1 MAPKTGLASMMKKSG
16 ILRRHHGSDT
26 LEEGTFL
33 DLGAMS
39 FEDEAGALAG
49 NKGTVRLA
57 EILRF
62 DDLHQ
67 VSKLAYQGDIVLLDY
82 TSIANDPIA
91 VKRMSVDLKNVAKDT
106 GGDVAGIA
114 KNLLAITPAG
124 IRIDRNK
131 IRPSF

>member
-1 MAPKTGLASMMKKSG
+1 MMRKSG

-33 DLGAMS
+33 DLGAMA

-49 NKGTVRLA
+49 AKGNVRMA

-62 DDLHQ
+62 DDLHNI
-67 VSKLAYQGDIVLLDY
+67 SKLAYQGDIVIIDY
-82 TSIANDPIA
+82 TSVANDQNTI
-91 VKRMSVDLKNVAKDT
+91 KRMSIDLKNIAKDT

-114 KNLLAITPAG
+114 KNLLCLTPAG
-124 IRIDRNK
+124 IRIDRQK

>member
-1 MAPKTGLASMMKKSG
+1 MTKSG

-26 LEEGTFL
+26 LEEGSFL
-33 DLGAMS
+33 DLGAMQ
-39 FEDEAGALAG
+39 FEDEAGALTG
-49 NKGTVRLA
+49 NRGTVRTA

-62 DDLHQ
+62 EDLHGIT
-67 VSKLAYQGDIVLLDY
+67 KLAYQGDIVLLDY
-82 TSIANDPIA
+82 TSISNDQVA
-91 VKRMSVDLKNVAKDT
+91 VRRMSIDLKNVAKDT

-124 IRIDRNK
+124 IRIDRQK

>member
-1 MAPKTGLASMMKKSG
+1 MSKSG

-26 LEEGTFL
+26 LEEGSFL
-33 DLGAMS
+33 DLGTMQ

-49 NKGTVRLA
+49 NRGAVRMA

-62 DDLHQ
+62 EDLHE
-67 VSKLAYQGDIVLLDY
+67 VTKLAYAGDIVILDY
-82 TSIANDPIA
+82 TSIANDQIA
-91 VKRMSVDLKNVAKDT
+91 VKRMSIDLKNVAKDT

-124 IRIDRNK
+124 IRIDRQK

>member
-1 MAPKTGLASMMKKSG
+1 MSKSG
-16 ILRRHHGSDT
+16 ILRRHHGADN

-49 NKGTVRLA
+49 QKGTVRLA
-57 EILRF
+57 EIIRF
-62 DDLHQ
+62 EDLHQ
-67 VSKLAYQGDIVLLDY
+67 ISKLAYQGDIILLDY
-82 TSIANDPIA
+82 TSIANDQMA
-91 VKRMSVDLKNVAKDT
+91 VKRMSVDLKNIAKDT

-124 IRIDRNK
+124 IRIDRQK

>member
-1 MAPKTGLASMMKKSG
+1 MSKSS

-33 DLGAMS
+33 DLGSMS

-49 NKGTVRLA
+49 QKGTVRLA

-62 DDLHQ
+62 EDLHGI
-67 VSKLAYQGDIVLLDY
+67 SKLAYQGDIVLLDY
-82 TSIANDPIA
+82 TSIANDQMA
-91 VKRMSVDLKNVAKDT
+91 VKRMSIDLKNIAKDT

-124 IRIDRNK
+124 IRIDRQK

>member
-1 MAPKTGLASMMKKSG
+1 MMKKSG

-39 FEDEAGALAG
+39 FEDEAGALVG

-57 EILRF
+57 EIVRF
-62 DDLHQ
+62 EDLHQ
-67 VSKLAYQGDIVLLDY
+67 ISKLAYQGDIVLLDY
-82 TSIANDPIA
+82 TSIANDQIA
-91 VKRMSVDLKNVAKDT
+91 VKRMSIDLKNVTKDT

-114 KNLLAITPAG
+114 KNLIAITPAG

>member
-1 MAPKTGLASMMKKSG
+1 MAKSSG

-26 LEEGTFL
+26 LEEGSFL
-33 DLGAMS
+33 DLGNMQ

-49 NKGTVRLA
+49 TKGTVRLA
-57 EILRF
+57 EVLRF
-62 DDLHQ
+62 EDLHQ
-67 VSKLAYQGDIVLLDY
+67 TTKLAYQGDIVLLDY
-82 TSIANDPIA
+82 TSIANDQMA
-91 VKRMSVDLKNVAKDT
+91 VKRMSIDLKNVAKDT

-124 IRIDRNK
+124 IRIDRQK

>member
-1 MAPKTGLASMMKKSG
+1 MMKKSG
-16 ILRRHHGSDT
+16 ILRRHHGTDT
-26 LEEGTFL
+26 LEEGSFV
-33 DLGAMS
+33 DLGAMQ
-39 FEDEAGALAG
+39 FEDEAAGLAG
-49 NKGTVRLA
+49 AKGTVRLA

-67 VSKLAYQGDIVLLDY
+67 ISKFAYQGDIVLLDY
-82 TSIANDPIA
+82 TSIANDQIA
-91 VKRMSVDLKNVAKDT
+91 VKRMSIDLKNVTKDT

-114 KNLLAITPAG
+114 KNLLCITPAG

>member
-1 MAPKTGLASMMKKSG
+1 MMKKSG

-33 DLGAMS
+33 DLGTMQ

-49 NKGTVRLA
+49 SKGTVRLA

-62 DDLHQ
+62 EDLHQ
-67 VSKLAYQGDIVLLDY
+67 VTKLAYQGDVVLLDY
-82 TSIANDPIA
+82 TSIANDQIA

-124 IRIDRNK
+124 IRIDRQK

>member
-1 MAPKTGLASMMKKSG
+1 MMRKSG

-33 DLGAMS
+33 DLGAMQ
-39 FEDEAGALAG
+39 FDDEAGALVGSKG
-49 NKGTVRLA
+49 NVRLA
-57 EILRF
+57 EIIRF
-62 DDLHQ
+62 EDLHH
-67 VSKLAYQGDIVLLDY
+67 VTKFAYQGDIVLLDY
-82 TSIANDPIA
+82 TSIANDQIA

-124 IRIDRNK
+124 IRIDRQK

>member
-1 MAPKTGLASMMKKSG
+1 MTKSG

-33 DLGAMS
+33 DLGSMS

-49 NKGTVRLA
+49 NRGTVRTA

-62 DDLHQ
+62 EDLHGIT
-67 VSKLAYQGDIVLLDY
+67 KLAYQGDIVLLDY
-82 TSIANDPIA
+82 PSIANDQVA
-91 VKRMSVDLKNVAKDT
+91 VRRMSIDLKNVAKDT

-124 IRIDRNK
+124 IRIDRQK